1 MTRLSVVLAILG
13 FGLVVLFYN
22 HDSGRSFGIENGQFG
37 EMFALLP
44 IAAMLAV
51 GIVASRRSLGESLRQ
66 LAIWVLIIMALV
78 TLYIYRGDLR
88 SVSDRLLAGLMPGRA
103 VVVTTSEGGQEV
115 ILHKMLG
122 GHFEASVDI
131 NGVAIPMLIDTGATT
146 IALSF
151 EDAVRVGI
159 DPDTLQ
165 FSRVIMTA
173 NGQARA
179 AAIRLSRVAI
189 GPIIREDIG
198 ASVTEPGK
206 LGQSLLGM
214 SFLSTLGSLQIQT
227 DEMRL
232 RD

>member
-13 FGLVVLFYN
+13 FGLVVLVYN
-22 HDSGRSFGIENGQFG
+22 HDSGRSFGLANDEFG
-37 EMFALLP
+37 RLFRLLP

-51 GIVASRRSLGESLRQ
+51 AILASRRSLGQSLRQ
-66 LAIWVLIIMALV
+66 MAIWVLIIMAFV

-88 SVSDRLLAGLMPGRA
+88 GFSDRLLAGLMPGRA
-103 VVVTTSEGGQEV
+103 VVVTTSEGRQEV

-122 GHFEASVDI
+122 GHFEANVDI
-131 NGVAIPMLIDTGATT
+131 DGVSVPMLIDTGATT

-159 DPDTLQ
+159 DPATLE

-179 AAIRLSRVAI
+179 APIRLESVAV
-189 GPIIREDIG
+189 GPIMRENVG
-198 ASVTEPGK
+198 ASVTEKGT
-206 LGQSLLGM
+206 LGESLLGM